1 MKVNK
6 TDINEI
12 ISKVITRLINESYEA
27 NEEEE
32 LTPFERYQHNYPH
45 ESFESEPTRRNLAD
59 WCEHYGDFLYIYKG
73 IGGNYKIMNAN
84 TKAIKEDIISDILNC
99 ISIRQTHE
107 MDYLLEERPKEF
119 DKYFVSVLKL
129 EFQDEK
135 QNYYIVYKKEID

>member
-1 MKVNK
+1 
-6 TDINEI
+6 
-12 ISKVITRLINESYEA
+12 
-27 NEEEE
+27 
-32 LTPFERYQHNYPH
+32 
-45 ESFESEPTRRNLAD
+45 
-59 WCEHYGDFLYIYKG
+59 
-73 IGGNYKIMNAN
+73 MNAN

-107 MDYLLEERPKEF
+107 MDYLLEERLKEF